1 MARISGVDIPRE
13 KRLEIALTYIYG
25 IGRTKSQEICAGT
38 EIDRNTRVRDLTDE
52 EVSKIR
58 AYIESCVNSTIV
70 SISDQECNVISWAAA
85 GNFDFKGSRKATP
98 FAAQMAAEQ
107 CARRAMEHGVR
118 KVDVV
123 VKGPGSGRETAIR
136 SIQTAGIEVTGIKDV
151 TPVPH
156 NGCRP
161 PKRRRV

>member
-1 MARISGVDIPRE
+1 MA
-13 KRLEIALTYIYG
+13 K
-25 IGRTKSQEICAGT
+25 KK
-38 EIDRNTRVRDLTDE
+38 
-52 EVSKIR
+52 KIR
-58 AYIESCVNSTIV
+58 KNVVRGIAHVKATFNNTI
-70 SISDQECNVISWAAA
+70 ITITDQQGNVVSWASA
-85 GNFDFKGSRKATP
+85 GNVGFKGSRKSTP

-107 CARRAMEHGVR
+107 AARRAMEHGVR
-118 KVDVV
+118 KVDVQ

-136 SIQTAGIEVTGIKDV
+136 SIQTAGIEITGIKDV